1 MNIIKIN
8 SQEEADKLADADGN
22 IIIEGHIEIGNFYL
36 RVKGHLRASG
46 CIEAG
51 WGIEAGEGIE
61 AGGGIVGQYVFSFFF
76 DVRAKTIKTTK
87 LPFWRQY
94 YADMPPMKKYREAI
108 LDERNCWDTLKAMI
122 TPAEAQKI
130 CKWNGWHWIVRA
142 QLEMFLCLKT
152 IHTIDAR
159 AQARTRAMSA
169 TFSEQPIT
177 AKAS

>member
-1 MNIIKIN
+1 
-8 SQEEADKLADADGN
+8 
-22 IIIEGHIEIGNFYL
+22 
-36 RVKGHLRASG
+36 
-46 CIEAG
+46 
-51 WGIEAGEGIE
+51 
-61 AGGGIVGQYVFSFFF
+61 
-76 DVRAKTIKTTK
+76 
-87 LPFWRQY
+87 
-94 YADMPPMKKYREAI
+94 MPPMKKYREAI

>member
-36 RVKGHLRASG
+36 TVKGHLRASG

-51 WGIEAGEGIE
+51 WGIKAGRGIEAGGGIEAGEGIK

-142 QLEMFLCLKT
+142 QLEMFLGLKT
-152 IHTIDAR
+152 IHTID
-159 AQARTRAMSA
+159 S
-169 TFSEQPIT
+169 
-177 AKAS
+177 KGV